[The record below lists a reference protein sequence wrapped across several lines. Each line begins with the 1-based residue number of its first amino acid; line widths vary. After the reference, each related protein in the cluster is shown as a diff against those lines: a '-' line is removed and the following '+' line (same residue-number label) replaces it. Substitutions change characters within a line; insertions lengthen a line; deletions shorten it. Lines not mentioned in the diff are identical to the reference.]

1 MSFTEN
7 DRNFRSSSGK
17 SFPDEEGYSGPGFV
31 GALAEALRVEFGSA
45 PSSVKQIARLTH
57 ANERAV
63 RNWMDGRNGPRG
75 ENLIAL
81 MQYSDAVFE
90 TVLTLSHRGHD
101 PGGRFLAR
109 LREQLTAA
117 VETIGLIEQ
126 GPR

>member
-7 DRNFRSSSGK
+7 DRNFRSNSGK
-17 SFPDEEGYSGPGFV
+17 SFPEEESYGGQRFV
-31 GALAEALRVEFGSA
+31 GALADALRVEFGAA

-81 MQYSDAVFE
+81 MQHSDAVFE
-90 TVLTLSHRGHD
+90 VVLTLSHRGHT
-101 PGGRFLAR
+101 PGGTFLAR

-117 VETIGLIEQ
+117 VETIGAIEQ